1 MGHKVYRRAGAA
13 LVWLVF
19 HLGLACASGTNS
31 KDDLVLDQATALE
44 HAIRYASELMHC
56 RKIGNILIEPRG
68 AGYRIRLIEL
78 PETDHQIHTIRMDVD
93 GMTGT
98 VRNARRA
105 PSEASPY
112 DAASVLLADTIVDAI
127 EAYRA
132 ALRAV
137 AGFEH
142 FDDKG
147 KLSVELREGA
157 YVVTF
162 PLASEQQAGAR
173 AADYA
178 YEIWVN
184 GVTAEIIKI
193 LTSS

>member
-1 MGHKVYRRAGAA
+1 MGQKVRQSVAA
-13 LVWLVF
+13 LVWLVSL
-19 HLGLACASGTNS
+19 LGLACVSGTKS
-31 KDDLVLDQATALE
+31 EDDFVLDQATALE
-44 HAIRYASELMHC
+44 HAIRYASEQLYS
-56 RKIGNILIEPRG
+56 RKIGNILIESRK

-78 PETDHQIHTIRMDVD
+78 PEPDHQIHTISMDVD

-98 VRNARRA
+98 ARNLRRA

-112 DAASVLLADTIVDAI
+112 DSASTLLADTLVDAI

-147 KLSVELREGA
+147 KLSVELSEGD

-173 AADYA
+173 TADYA
-178 YEIWVN
+178 YKIWID
-184 GVTAEIIKI
+184 GVTAKIIKI